1 MELCFFNIYI
11 RFMKSWSPQGV
22 YDTDEKQEDKD
33 ILMARYS
40 PRSPPAFETDM
51 IWIALRAT
59 QGEKTSSGFHH
70 LGISFSIDNNPKKT
84 PTEWYK

>member
-1 MELCFFNIYI
+1 MFLQYLYQIHESCSL
-11 RFMKSWSPQGV
+11 QGV

-59 QGEKTSSGFHH
+59 QGERNKLWFPS
-70 LGISFSIDNNPKKT
+70 P
-84 PTEWYK
+84 WYFNFD

>member
-1 MELCFFNIYI
+1 MFFQYLYQIHE
-11 RFMKSWSPQGV
+11 SWSPQGV

-40 PRSPPAFETDM
+40 PRSPPALETDM

-59 QGEKTSSGFHH
+59 QGEETSSGFHH
-70 LGISFSIDNNPKKT
+70 LGISFSMDNNPKET